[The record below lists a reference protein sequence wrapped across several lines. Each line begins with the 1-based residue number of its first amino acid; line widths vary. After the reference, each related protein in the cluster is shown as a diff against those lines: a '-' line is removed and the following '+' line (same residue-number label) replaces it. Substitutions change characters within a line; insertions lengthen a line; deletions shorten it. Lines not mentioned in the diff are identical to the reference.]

1 MLSVMNELIIKFQ
14 SKEGKIKLLKTFR
27 EKNKITFIITEFRF
41 ALKLSTVVSEA
52 RRQWRNAFKT
62 QRKRLF

>member
-52 RRQWRNAFKT
+52 RR
-62 QRKRLF
+62 